1 MDWVRGSAIGRG
13 SSSVIHLAFHCRS
26 YPAPTIHAVK
36 SAPLSSAS
44 LLHREEAIPHK
55 RSPI

>member
-13 SSSVIHLAFHCRS
+13 SSSVVHHAFHCRS

-44 LLHREEAIPHK
+44 LLQRDKAIPHK
-55 RSPI
+55 TSPI